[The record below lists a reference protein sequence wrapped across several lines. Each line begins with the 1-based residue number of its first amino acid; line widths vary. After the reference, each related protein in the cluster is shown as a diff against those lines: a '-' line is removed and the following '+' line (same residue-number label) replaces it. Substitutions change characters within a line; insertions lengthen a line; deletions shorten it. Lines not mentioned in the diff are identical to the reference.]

1 MSEINEF
8 NTGETTTYNPWDC
21 DDYLCPICQAA
32 IDAYVAKLE
41 EDKVDD
47 ERL

>member
-8 NTGETTTYNPWDC
+8 NTGEATHNPWDC